1 MAKKATIKITSD
13 TKEAESGL
21 DKVSAKI
28 NQFSNSNKQSLSG
41 LNRLNGAITN
51 AAKSFGAVGV
61 AAGAAIGVIKKAND
75 AIKETTTLYKAQ
87 ATAERALEVA
97 AKNNPY
103 LNDTSVIQL
112 KNYASE
118 LQAVST
124 VGDEQLLPMMAQLAA
139 AGRNQAEIQDIMSA
153 ALDVSASGMMSLDAA
168 VTALNKTYSGT
179 AGQLGNQITAIKSLT
194 KEELQSGKAVEIIA
208 QQFKGMAK
216 ETAELT
222 GTSEQ
227 LKNAIRDCKELL
239 GETFEGAFAPMRKW
253 FTEVITKHNNAKKA
267 AREHKKAVKEVYDEN
282 GDIKDNA
289 SESSLF
295 TVWQNLKKETDEAR
309 QALIDYKKEQGFDS
323 SNVEMWD
330 QYTRD
335 EAAKVQRLQTE
346 ANKAQ
351 SAYRK
356 VVEKRV
362 QAEEAARK
370 EAEAQA
376 EIARQVEEENSR
388 LERREKLRKE
398 YGDSIDNVEKQ
409 IAARRALGEVIS
421 EEEENQLLL
430 NAATAAY
437 IKMYSDPAFDR
448 SQTKSGMWAGEQ
460 EQRNQI
466 ASYSDKAKMYQE
478 VAKLKTES
486 EKIAEEASKFL
497 GEDGTKLSDQI
508 NNEIS
513 LLTDYMATLDET
525 GEAYAQLTEK
535 KNQLAELQT
544 EVQKRELEEQAQAA
558 KDKIVE
564 ISDVIAGY
572 IDRFADIT
580 NSITALVRK
589 NNEEETDEAMTAL
602 SEQYTKGIISYEEYC
617 EQKKALD
624 KKAAQ
629 EEYKLKMWEWTASLL
644 QATANIAQGVAKAL
658 AEGGPY
664 AGPIL
669 AALIGA
675 SGAIQIATIT
685 ANKPKNPS
693 FATGG
698 IVPGT
703 SYSGDRVQANV
714 NSGEMILNAQQ
725 QRNLWDMANSRG
737 GGAVVNMPVTIEN
750 NASDAVSASAELS
763 SEGLVIMVNKIVN
776 SQMAAGKYNQS
787 MDIAQSRRRGLEIQ

>member
-41 LNRLNGAITN
+41 LSRLNGAITN

-61 AAGAAIGVIKKAND
+61 AAGAAVAVIKKANEV
-75 AIKETTTLYKAQ
+75 IKETTELYKVQ
-87 ATAERALEVA
+87 ANAERALEVA

-112 KNYASE
+112 KNFASE

-139 AGRNQAEIQDIMSA
+139 AGRNQTEIQDIMSA

-168 VTALNKTYSGT
+168 VTALNKTFSGT
-179 AGQLGNQITAIKSLT
+179 AGQLGNQVTAIKNLT

-227 LKNAIRDCKELL
+227 LKNAIGDYKELL

-253 FTEVITKHNNAKKA
+253 FTEVIKKHTDAKKA

-282 GDIKDNA
+282 GEIKDDA
-289 SESSLF
+289 SESALF
-295 TVWQNLKKETDEAR
+295 TVWQNLKKETEEAR
-309 QALIDYKKEQGFDS
+309 QDLIDYKKEMGLDS
-323 SNVEMWD
+323 SNIELWD
-330 QYTRD
+330 LYARGASD
-335 EAAKVQRLQTE
+335 NVQKLQRETNLAE
-346 ANKAQ
+346 K
-351 SAYRK
+351 AYRK
-356 VVEKRV
+356 VVQRRQE
-362 QAEEAARK
+362 AEEKARQ
-370 EAEAQA
+370 EAEAQE
-376 EIARQVEEENSR
+376 EIARQVAEENSR
-388 LERREKLRKE
+388 LEKREKLRKE
-398 YGDSIDNVEKQ
+398 YGDSLENVEKQ

-460 EQRNQI
+460 EQRDYI
-466 ASYSDKAKMYQE
+466 AGLAERAKAANE
-478 VAKLKTES
+478 IAKLKTDAD
-486 EKIAEEASKFL
+486 KIKEEAEKTL
-497 GEDGTKLSDQI
+497 GGKDTSLSVQI
-508 NNEIS
+508 GLEIDA
-513 LLTDYMATLDET
+513 LDAYMQKLDET
-525 GEAYAQLTEK
+525 SDAYTQLAEK
-535 KNQLAELQT
+535 KNELAVLQT
-544 EVQKRELEEQAQAA
+544 EVQKRELEEQAKAA
-558 KDKIVE
+558 KEKVAE
-564 ISDVIAGY
+564 ITDIIAGY

-580 NSITALVRK
+580 NGITALVRQ
-589 NNEEETDEAMTAL
+589 NNEEETNEAMTQL
-602 SEQYTKGIISYEEYC
+602 SELYTKGIISYEEYC

-675 SGAIQIATIT
+675 SGAIQIATIV

-698 IVPGT
+698 IVPGS

-750 NASDAVSASAELS
+750 NASDTVRANAELS
-763 SEGLVIMVNKIVN
+763 PDGLVIMVNKIVN
-776 SQMAAGKYNQS
+776 AQMAAGKYNQS